1 MHHSPGWIG
10 KEESDVKLTWTK
22 ASEIEVV
29 FANGTR
35 DKIHLE
41 AVNDLEGKA
50 ILCLYTGS
58 LDHDSEESEVTVDGC
73 KGDKKVLVE
82 IASENEVGGLLT
94 LLMENGK
101 TYELEQ
107 EDKPWMGNDAF
118 EIPAEFFNSSLP
130 VLSKISL
137 PRSVTVL
144 TSFRYDNSLLAQVN
158 NDHAKVK
165 DLLYRVAQLAK
176 PVLKLLD
183 VKVNLKMTGIEHHDQ
198 HLKASESSLEALT
211 RELKGK
217 STEKGLI
224 SFFTAQNNEGP
235 IGIAYR
241 GTACHSMTGLQININ
256 EVQDFGNLQYTAD
269 IFAHELGHNLGMRHD
284 FAMEHGGTGV
294 SSTSNNPCN
303 GKGMMSYGNP
313 PKAWSTCSNLDFA
326 KWIHQEQQHWS
337 ACPLVG

>member
-1 MHHSPGWIG
+1 MNIFNLFNELDKPCTKYIHPPNINSFKWIIEQQPSLPLDVNSVAQGWIG

-41 AVNDLEGKA
+41 TVNDLEGKA

-118 EIPAEFFNSSLP
+118 EIPAEFVNSSLP
-130 VLSKISL
+130 LLSKISL

-158 NDHAKVK
+158 NDRAKVK
-165 DLLYRVAQLAK
+165 DLLYRVAELAK

-211 RELKGK
+211 RELKDK
-217 STEKGLI
+217 DLKGPI
-224 SFFTAQNNEGP
+224 SFFTAQSK
-235 IGIAYR
+235 
-241 GTACHSMTGLQININ
+241 T
-256 EVQDFGNLQYTAD
+256 
-269 IFAHELGHNLGMRHD
+269 
-284 FAMEHGGTGV
+284 
-294 SSTSNNPCN
+294 
-303 GKGMMSYGNP
+303 
-313 PKAWSTCSNLDFA
+313 
-326 KWIHQEQQHWS
+326 
-337 ACPLVG
+337 

>member
-1 MHHSPGWIG
+1 M
-10 KEESDVKLTWTK
+10 KLSWTEP
-22 ASEIEVV
+22 SEIEVV

-41 AVNDLEGKA
+41 AVNDLEGRA

-94 LLMENGK
+94 LVMENGK

-130 VLSKISL
+130 SSSEVSL

-144 TSFRYDNSLLAQVN
+144 TSFRYDNSLLAQAN
-158 NDHAKVK
+158 NDHAEVK

-183 VKVNLKMTGIEHHDQ
+183 VKVNLKVTGFEHYDQ
-198 HLKASESSLEALT
+198 NIKASGSSLEALT
-211 RELKGK
+211 GELKGK
-217 STEKGLI
+217 SLKGPI
-224 SFFTAQNNEGP
+224 SFFTAQSK
-235 IGIAYR
+235 
-241 GTACHSMTGLQININ
+241 T
-256 EVQDFGNLQYTAD
+256 
-269 IFAHELGHNLGMRHD
+269 
-284 FAMEHGGTGV
+284 
-294 SSTSNNPCN
+294 
-303 GKGMMSYGNP
+303 
-313 PKAWSTCSNLDFA
+313 
-326 KWIHQEQQHWS
+326 
-337 ACPLVG
+337 